1 MLMMVAILVM
11 TIVMASYVIV
21 WRLRSRRRKRT
32 AADPKIEREV
42 GKEVRVSSAEL
53 PSDKNVDRREVEVC
67 PATSSS
73 SPLSAP
79 GAGDEGEDRALSSLG
94 TPGEP
99 SASEDGSGGALEFE
113 VFISFRWQDTANGFS
128 WQLHE
133 ALKHRDIRAFLMDAD
148 ADMLKTGN
156 MMETASKAMNRAEV
170 FIPIFSRGYAESTS
184 CLEEIAKM
192 VECKKLMLPVFYDV
206 EPRDVRN
213 QKGPFEAAFK
223 RYEKDE
229 GLDKKKLKAWRDALK
244 ETGEFK
250 GYDVQNE
257 ADGQEGKFIHL
268 IVKRVLDRS
277 HKIDV
282 TKYPVGLDS
291 RVYHVMKLLN
301 LEDYVAR
308 MIGIYGIGGVGKTTV
323 AKAICNGISSSF
335 EASCFLSDVKEVA
348 KDFNGLVS
356 LQQQLIIEV
365 LNDKHTSVTS
375 VSQGINVIKKRVH
388 CKSAL
393 IVLDDVDDDN
403 QIKALAGAR
412 DWFHPKSRIII
423 TTRDKHVLNL
433 QGIEEHEMYH
443 LEELDGEQSLQLF
456 SYHAFGRPKPM
467 NKYVKLS
474 KKVVE
479 CTGGLP
485 LTLEVL
491 GSLFFDK
498 NSIEEWEYLLKTLKE
513 NQHKNVYM
521 SLKLSYDGLD
531 QTEKQI
537 FLDIAC
543 FFVRNGKENAIFMW
557 KDCNYFPI
565 IGTKVLLHKSL
576 IKISPSKDEFEM
588 HDQIRDMG
596 RQIILEEK
604 CPGLRTRLWND
615 KEVLDVLRN
624 LKGTNK
630 IEGIAFHRSV
640 EDLDTKQFE
649 EICRLRLLR
658 MRYARFQGPY
668 HHLPSTLKW
677 LEWKGCPLE
686 SLPTDFNLGEV
697 VVLDLTEGM
706 VTQVWSQGSR
716 FTRNLF
722 PFKHF
727 ISWFPEISYPYNFNR
742 LRVLNLGLCKNLIGT
757 PDFTT
762 MPNLFKLILN
772 KCGKLVEVHE
782 SIGHLKSLVFLSMQS
797 CVSLNNLPDSVCHL
811 SSLKTLD
818 LHGCY
823 KISALPE
830 QLGDLISLKDLILVA
845 TKIKTLPESM
855 TNMKNLVLLSLV
867 RCTSLNHLPE
877 QIGRLESLKE
887 LKLNQCTIQRLP
899 QSIGQL
905 TNLQILDAASCTSL
919 VSLPECI
926 SNLKNLKQLFLDDTS
941 IKDLPESIGLLK
953 NLEELSLFELGIR
966 ELPDIFGGLTK
977 LKVLNLCN
985 PHLKVLP
992 SSMFHLH
999 SLERLYDVDC
1009 NWLEGTDMI
1018 DFSDLCSLTQ
1028 LSIRGDNVYMLPS
1041 SLNSFPKLQVLT
1053 LNYCKNLKF
1062 IPTLPHSLTRL
1073 SASECP
1079 SLEKISNVSHLNALR
1094 SISLRDCTKLV
1105 DIPGLEKLRHLE
1117 ELHLGGC
1124 SSLTHVVR
1132 DRIKVANF
1140 EHLLKMGISGTPT
1153 SSGGQISFVIPKVL
1167 NISRVQI
1174 SIVGSFDC
1182 DQKLTGHIEIVKED
1196 CLIFETRREAVY
1208 QYFCAFR
1215 FGEEDDMVRQIGSGN
1230 GYRIVRVSLDDG
1242 LITGGDIFVGT
1253 L

>member
-1 MLMMVAILVM
+1 M
-11 TIVMASYVIV
+11 T
-21 WRLRSRRRKRT
+21 T

-42 GKEVRVSSAEL
+42 GKQVRVSSAES
-53 PSDKNVDRREVEVC
+53 PSDKNVDRRETEVC

-73 SPLSAP
+73 SSLSAP

-128 WQLHE
+128 WQLRE

-148 ADMLKTGN
+148 AEMLKTGK
-156 MMETASKAMNRAEV
+156 MMETSSKAMNRADV

-213 QKGPFEAAFK
+213 QRGPFEAAFK

-250 GYDVQNE
+250 GYDMQNE
-257 ADGQEGKFIHL
+257 ADG
-268 IVKRVLDRS
+268 
-277 HKIDV
+277 
-282 TKYPVGLDS
+282 
-291 RVYHVMKLLN
+291 
-301 LEDYVAR
+301 
-308 MIGIYGIGGVGKTTV
+308 
-323 AKAICNGISSSF
+323 
-335 EASCFLSDVKEVA
+335 
-348 KDFNGLVS
+348 
-356 LQQQLIIEV
+356 
-365 LNDKHTSVTS
+365 
-375 VSQGINVIKKRVH
+375 
-388 CKSAL
+388 
-393 IVLDDVDDDN
+393 
-403 QIKALAGAR
+403 
-412 DWFHPKSRIII
+412 
-423 TTRDKHVLNL
+423 
-433 QGIEEHEMYH
+433 
-443 LEELDGEQSLQLF
+443 
-456 SYHAFGRPKPM
+456 
-467 NKYVKLS
+467 
-474 KKVVE
+474 
-479 CTGGLP
+479 
-485 LTLEVL
+485 
-491 GSLFFDK
+491 
-498 NSIEEWEYLLKTLKE
+498 
-513 NQHKNVYM
+513 
-521 SLKLSYDGLD
+521 
-531 QTEKQI
+531 
-537 FLDIAC
+537 
-543 FFVRNGKENAIFMW
+543 
-557 KDCNYFPI
+557 
-565 IGTKVLLHKSL
+565 
-576 IKISPSKDEFEM
+576 
-588 HDQIRDMG
+588 
-596 RQIILEEK
+596 
-604 CPGLRTRLWND
+604 
-615 KEVLDVLRN
+615 
-624 LKGTNK
+624 
-630 IEGIAFHRSV
+630 
-640 EDLDTKQFE
+640 
-649 EICRLRLLR
+649 
-658 MRYARFQGPY
+658 
-668 HHLPSTLKW
+668 
-677 LEWKGCPLE
+677 
-686 SLPTDFNLGEV
+686 
-697 VVLDLTEGM
+697 
-706 VTQVWSQGSR
+706 
-716 FTRNLF
+716 
-722 PFKHF
+722 
-727 ISWFPEISYPYNFNR
+727 
-742 LRVLNLGLCKNLIGT
+742 
-757 PDFTT
+757 
-762 MPNLFKLILN
+762 
-772 KCGKLVEVHE
+772 
-782 SIGHLKSLVFLSMQS
+782 
-797 CVSLNNLPDSVCHL
+797 
-811 SSLKTLD
+811 
-818 LHGCY
+818 
-823 KISALPE
+823 
-830 QLGDLISLKDLILVA
+830 
-845 TKIKTLPESM
+845 
-855 TNMKNLVLLSLV
+855 
-867 RCTSLNHLPE
+867 
-877 QIGRLESLKE
+877 
-887 LKLNQCTIQRLP
+887 
-899 QSIGQL
+899 
-905 TNLQILDAASCTSL
+905 
-919 VSLPECI
+919 
-926 SNLKNLKQLFLDDTS
+926 
-941 IKDLPESIGLLK
+941 
-953 NLEELSLFELGIR
+953 
-966 ELPDIFGGLTK
+966 ELPDIFGGLKK

-992 SSMFHLH
+992 SSMFHLQ

-1018 DFSDLCSLTQ
+1018 DFSDLCSLTL

-1182 DQKLTGHIEIVKED
+1182 DQKLTGHIEIVKEG